1 MHWCPVF
8 QDEANEC
15 DAPLSPMASGVHVDQ
30 ALAHIKQRIQELCEE
45 FKANDEAINDDSTT
59 LNKFCSE
66 LELVLQHGQ
75 KDKTFLLNVSK
86 GYWGYF
92 CRCLAGEKSLKGFSA
107 LKYAKSLPEI
117 KTHVGRGRAVIRYCL
132 VHQCLAD
139 TLQVCTLDEKAT
151 SDHYYAWS
159 LVRQPEKLQALLSSL
174 YELNAVPFDL
184 APSGNDLDASW
195 PIFAR
200 KVFDESWPAL
210 SRCSSLSSLSSIN
223 SAHSQLDTACATSPV
238 EEGPTMDSSLVAQDG
253 SPRPSA
259 SAEDSVMETPCRSDL
274 QPVVRTFKSRSL
286 SPVVF
291 KISPPDVC
299 RAAPFL
305 VVKTASSQTECCLPD
320 RVAEAEATATACSE
334 KLEKMAEEWR
344 AKEQAWLEKEALM
357 QGELESL
364 RASQPG
370 ETACVQSSCKSCDD
384 LKEVVQRLSVEK
396 DDLTTKNNFLAR
408 KLNEV
413 LEKLEDSEET
423 INTLKQSETELRT
436 RIEKLS
442 FVNEGLKNLVDAVK
456 DEATILRQQILIMDK
471 EVKSSHELLEQKKM
485 QCKGLEDQ
493 LVKLRSKCCE
503 SINASAVKD
512 REIEKLASLVRL
524 ARRRLFSKTPAMHQS
539 DASLEESSKIS
550 PDNSMSDE
558 ALLKMLS
565 SEEMEESGI
574 PAKQTSRTES
584 SNCELFEHCLRYL
597 GSAMLHHESLIDRAN
612 AKVRDIIST
621 SHSIN
626 LQLHVMQE
634 VLSMQHAKEDGGSA
648 EGDISVTKE
657 VTGPSEELVPPRIEG
672 CDFVTSLFET
682 MCRNHSKMQSL
693 MQSES
698 HLEKELADCR
708 ELNRLL
714 SSKVHEQER
723 KLCGFV
729 QELDR
734 TKILLVGMEQ
744 THHKL
749 QTAKAVMRYELQEKK
764 NLLHNLRQQL
774 ESTRENCVKVM
785 RSNAE
790 SEIEWKSLRE
800 EFQSRK
806 KQDSQDSGVSD
817 NGQSTREQTP
827 SSSEDCSERDD
838 PESAEDDDHS
848 DSVEDIPEE
857 GAQFIPEQVADFE
870 CKYRARSQRL
880 EYLEQQCQILYN
892 SLVRSSERRNNLQ
905 RRLHSLLEGG
915 GTSSSETVVQPVLSD
930 SAPSIPVEPDD
941 SGSRE
946 GVVDEEDCDAAS
958 DDVSFC
964 EEDSDEVMD
973 GALPEIRKKTLDTI
987 VGRVKLERSQSEEVI
1002 SNLRAT
1008 IEQLQTA
1015 NERLR
1020 QQVSNL
1026 VEEKAQREKEMRQ
1039 RASGMLRTERS
1050 LKCVQMQEISRE
1062 RGELLLRNKELEQQL
1077 EQKDMQ
1083 ITRIDASRLQSIE
1096 KQQMLEKELGTLT
1109 EKLQDQAAS
1118 NSRLY
1123 TEMRER
1129 LEDQERMI
1137 EELEQCVEDLKQD
1150 QVIEQTN
1157 FAEEVKKLQLGLVS
1171 REEECSIL
1179 SDELKRLRVQAD
1191 VDKECG
1197 ERLKQQLDQ
1206 SSAQVASCEEQLS
1219 QLRMDTVELKK
1230 KIVKLVR
1237 EKDILWKQND
1247 NLQFLQKLQATDKWM
1262 DNSETD
1268 SCLQCSAPFTF
1279 TLRKHHCRLC
1289 GRIYCHD
1296 CCSNWLMTTASSR
1309 PTRVCNACAFQHQ
1322 QLERAARNPSVCSN
1336 ASADSEEDD
1345 IGVLAMR
1352 RREEP
1357 AEATDTIDSSNSTPD
1372 EAVSSSAPIQGTAP
1386 RTEAL
1391 KMTRNWSFPRLRRPQ
1406 FLQSG
1411 ASSLTESDSCAKQ
1424 EFDIISD
1431 EEIAR
1436 SLLACSPYNSSPKTS
1451 HDPALF
1457 HMSGPRTM
1465 DEIAQCGPAGLRGE
1479 VWVNA
1484 GGRYSIPVQLAVP
1497 KTVLFWEF
1505 RCEPKSISF
1514 EMRYKPLNSDAELE
1528 MMDVIL
1534 SMVRVQADVQ
1544 PAEGSLLVKNAGVY
1558 VLVFDNQHSKFMAKK
1573 VSYKLHLDKPCA
1585 SDGEASSV

>member
-1 MHWCPVF
+1 
-8 QDEANEC
+8 
-15 DAPLSPMASGVHVDQ
+15 VDQ
-30 ALAHIKQRIQELCEE
+30 ALAQIKQRCQELCEE
-45 FKANDEAINDDSTT
+45 FKANDESINDDSTT

-75 KDKTFLLNVSK
+75 KDKTFLLNISK

-92 CRCLAGEKSLKGFSA
+92 CRCLAGEKSLKGYNA
-107 LKYAKSLPEI
+107 LKYAKSLPEL
-117 KTHVGRGRAVIRYCL
+117 KTHVGKGRAVIRYCL

-139 TLQVCTLDEKAT
+139 TLQACTLDEKAT
-151 SDHYYAWS
+151 NDHYHAWS
-159 LVRQPEKLQALLSSL
+159 LVRQPEKLRALLSSL

-195 PIFAR
+195 PVFAR
-200 KVFDESWPAL
+200 KVFGESWPTL
-210 SRCSSLSSLSSIN
+210 SRCSSISSLSSIN
-223 SAHSQLDTACATSPV
+223 SGHSQLDAACAASPV
-238 EEGPTMDSSLVAQDG
+238 EEGSTMEASLAAQGG
-253 SPRPSA
+253 SPRPPSCVDETMG
-259 SAEDSVMETPCRSDL
+259 EDPRRSDL

-291 KISPPDVC
+291 KISPPELC
-299 RAAPFL
+299 REVPSF
-305 VVKTASSQTECCLPD
+305 VEKTASSSQTEWCLPR
-320 RVAEAEATATACSE
+320 RVAEAEAAATACSE

-344 AKEQAWLEKEALM
+344 AKEQAWLEKEAQM
-357 QGELESL
+357 QKELASL
-364 RASQPG
+364 RVSQPG
-370 ETACVQSSCKSCDD
+370 ETACVQSTCKSCDD
-384 LKEVVQRLSVEK
+384 LKEIVQRLSVEK

-456 DEATILRQQILIMDK
+456 DEATILRQQVLIMGK
-471 EVKSSHELLEQKKM
+471 EVKSSHELLEQKKI

-503 SINASAVKD
+503 SINASSIKD

-524 ARRRLFSKTPAMHQS
+524 ARRKLFSKTPAMHQT
-539 DASLEESSKIS
+539 DGSLEESPKIS
-550 PDNSMSDE
+550 SDNTMTDD

-565 SEEMEESGI
+565 SEEIEDSGI
-574 PAKQTSRTES
+574 PVKQTPRTES

-597 GSAMLHHESLIDRAN
+597 GSAMLHHESLIDKAN

-648 EGDISVTKE
+648 ERDNSVTKE

-698 HLEKELADCR
+698 QLEKELADCR

-734 TKILLVGMEQ
+734 TKTLLAGMEQ

-790 SEIEWKSLRE
+790 SEIEWRSLRE

-827 SSSEDCSERDD
+827 SSSDDCSERDD
-838 PESAEDDDHS
+838 PESVEDDDRS
-848 DSVEDIPEE
+848 DSVEDIPDE

-870 CKYRARSQRL
+870 GKYRARSQRL

-892 SLVRSSERRNNLQ
+892 SLVRSSERSNNLQ
-905 RRLHSLLEGG
+905 RRLHTLLEAS
-915 GTSSSETVVQPVLSD
+915 GTSNGEAAAQTVPADDAS
-930 SAPSIPVEPDD
+930 SIPIESDD
-941 SGSRE
+941 SGSRDS
-946 GVVDEEDCDAAS
+946 VVEEVDCDAAS
-958 DDVSFC
+958 DDVSSFC
-964 EEDSDEVMD
+964 GEDSDDVAD

-1008 IEQLQTA
+1008 IAQLQTS

-1050 LKCVQMQEISRE
+1050 LKSVQMQEISRE

-1077 EQKDMQ
+1077 EQKNMQ
-1083 ITRIDASRLQSIE
+1083 ITRMDASRRQSIE
-1096 KQQMLEKELGTLT
+1096 KQQMLEKELGALT
-1109 EKLQDQAAS
+1109 ERLQDQAAA
-1118 NSRLY
+1118 NSHLY
-1123 TEMRER
+1123 RNYVTQQDVIQEMRER

-1137 EELEQCVEDLKQD
+1137 GELEHCVEDLKED
-1150 QVIEQTN
+1150 RVTEQTK
-1157 FAEEVKKLQLGLVS
+1157 FAQEVEKLQLGLAS

-1191 VDKECG
+1191 VDKEYG
-1197 ERLKQQLDQ
+1197 DQLKQQLDL
-1206 SSAQVASCEEQLS
+1206 SSAQVSSFEEQLG
-1219 QLRMDTVELKK
+1219 QLKMDTVELKK
-1230 KIVKLVR
+1230 KIVKLVK

-1268 SCLQCSAPFTF
+1268 ACLQCSAPFTF

-1296 CCSNWLMTTASSR
+1296 CCSNWLMTTASCR

-1336 ASADSEEDD
+1336 ASAESEEDD
-1345 IGVLAMR
+1345 MAELAMR
-1352 RREEP
+1352 RRAQP
-1357 AEATDTIDSSNSTPD
+1357 AETTTDTIDSSTSSPD
-1372 EAVSSSAPIQGTAP
+1372 EAVSSSAPIKGMAP

-1411 ASSLTESDSCAKQ
+1411 ASSLTDSDSCPKQ

-1436 SLLACSPYNSSPKTS
+1436 SLLACSPYNSSPKTQ
-1451 HDPALF
+1451 HDPAFF

-1465 DEIAQCGPAGLRGE
+1465 DDIAQCGQAGLQGE

-1484 GGRYSIPVQLAVP
+1484 GGRYSIPVQLTAP
-1497 KTVLFWEF
+1497 ETALFWEF

-1514 EMRYKPLNSDAELE
+1514 EMRYKPLNNDAELE

-1534 SMVRVQADVQ
+1534 PSVRVQADVQ
-1544 PAEGSLLVKNAGVY
+1544 PVEGSLVVKNVGVY

-1573 VSYKLHLDKPCA
+1573 VSYKLHLGKPCA
-1585 SDGEASSV
+1585 SDSEASSL

>member
-30 ALAHIKQRIQELCEE
+30 ALAHIKERIQELCEE

-75 KDKTFLLNVSK
+75 KALTGDLSLFCPLISCSGSLDTDKTFLLNVSK

-107 LKYAKSLPEI
+107 LKYAKSLPE
-117 KTHVGRGRAVIRYCL
+117 
-132 VHQCLAD
+132 
-139 TLQVCTLDEKAT
+139 
-151 SDHYYAWS
+151 
-159 LVRQPEKLQALLSSL
+159 
-174 YELNAVPFDL
+174 
-184 APSGNDLDASW
+184 
-195 PIFAR
+195 
-200 KVFDESWPAL
+200 
-210 SRCSSLSSLSSIN
+210 
-223 SAHSQLDTACATSPV
+223 
-238 EEGPTMDSSLVAQDG
+238 
-253 SPRPSA
+253 
-259 SAEDSVMETPCRSDL
+259 
-274 QPVVRTFKSRSL
+274 FKSRSL

-1050 LKCVQMQEISRE
+1050 LKSVQMQEISRE

-1123 TEMRER
+1123 TNYVTQQAVIQEMRER

-1157 FAEEVKKLQLGLVS
+1157 FAEE
-1171 REEECSIL
+1171 
-1179 SDELKRLRVQAD
+1179 LRVQAD

-1237 EKDILWKQND
+1237 
-1247 NLQFLQKLQATDKWM
+1247 
-1262 DNSETD
+1262 
-1268 SCLQCSAPFTF
+1268 
-1279 TLRKHHCRLC
+1279 
-1289 GRIYCHD
+1289 
-1296 CCSNWLMTTASSR
+1296 
-1309 PTRVCNACAFQHQ
+1309 
-1322 QLERAARNPSVCSN
+1322 
-1336 ASADSEEDD
+1336 
-1345 IGVLAMR
+1345 
-1352 RREEP
+1352 
-1357 AEATDTIDSSNSTPD
+1357 
-1372 EAVSSSAPIQGTAP
+1372 
-1386 RTEAL
+1386 
-1391 KMTRNWSFPRLRRPQ
+1391 SFPRLRRPQ

-1558 VLVFDNQHSKFMAKK
+1558 VLVFDNQHSK
-1573 VSYKLHLDKPCA
+1573 
-1585 SDGEASSV
+1585 